1 MGRKSL
7 SRKRKNITKK
17 VNVWLSELL
26 IQLQH
31 EDLEKLTMDDMARLA
46 GKSKST
52 IYEYFESKEDIL
64 LAACQTRT
72 KALSESILNIS
83 QQKLDTVKLYE
94 HLVEIFAVGTVGISL
109 SFLQN
114 VKQYYPKAWSV
125 IDKFTDDFVALLKV
139 HYEKGISEGIFNPIS
154 VELLGHI
161 DKFFVIQVVTSPAIF
176 SDDQYTMSNLIRDYL
191 NLRLNGLLKR

>member
-17 VNVWLSELL
+17 VNAWLSDLL
-26 IQLQH
+26 VQLQH
-31 EDLEKLTMDDMARLA
+31 EDLEQLTMDDMARLA

-72 KALSESILNIS
+72 RQLSESILKIS
-83 QQKLDTVKLYE
+83 QQNLDTVQLYE
-94 HLVEIFAVGTVGISL
+94 QLVEVFAAGTVGISI
-109 SFLQN
+109 SFLQSI
-114 VKQYYPKAWSV
+114 KKHYPTAWSA
-125 IDKFTDDFVALLKV
+125 IDELTDDFVALLKTQ
-139 HYEKGISEGIFNPIS
+139 YEKGISEGIFNPIS

-161 DKFFVIQVVTSPAIF
+161 DKFFVIQVVTSPSIF

-191 NLRLNGLLKR
+191 NLRLTGLLKR